1 MLALAEA
8 KFLKDNGCQ
17 LWDLG
22 GIDKTPLY
30 AYKWDLVG
38 IPIVRSKHLHYF
50 RQTRSNPILSSLSSS
65 SSSSSY
71 KSNTILIDD
80 ININHLLG
88 HNT

>member
-50 RQTRSNPILSSLSSS
+50 RQTRSNPILSSSSLSA
-65 SSSSSY
+65 Y
-71 KSNTILIDD
+71 KSNTILIED

-88 HNT
+88 HNI